1 MSIRKE
7 LKMKLKVTKQ
17 MTLIGQ
23 VTEIIEIDE
32 MCISKLLKD
41 TIQEDIR
48 KKLKEKNGYIIKI
61 EDIDNQIK

>member
-48 KKLKEKNGYIIKI
+48 KKLKEKM
-61 EDIDNQIK
+61 DILLK

>member
-1 MSIRKE
+1 
-7 LKMKLKVTKQ
+7 MKLKVTKQ